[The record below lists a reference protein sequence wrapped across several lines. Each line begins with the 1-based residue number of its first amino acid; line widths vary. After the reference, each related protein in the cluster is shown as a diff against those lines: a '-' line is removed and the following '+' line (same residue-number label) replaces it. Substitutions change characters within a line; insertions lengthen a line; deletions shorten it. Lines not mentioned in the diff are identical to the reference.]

1 MAASRHRLHPHRL
14 GLRTEGVGR
23 DRGMGKPW
31 RAQARMCRRRLL
43 GAENVKLLCGNG
55 LPFRPALRR
64 PALRLSR
71 PAACAAT
78 AFDDATTSDSY
89 TWPGCTPGPR
99 PQDNARLL
107 VRIRG
112 ANEDSKGVLD
122 APRCTKTWA
131 TRVEAPNQ
139 EPSLDQTARENR
151 VEPGVSSPCATVHG
165 CPPARAGELPPRRR
179 GP

>member
-1 MAASRHRLHPHRL
+1 MSSCCAAR
-14 GLRTEGVGR
+14 
-23 DRGMGKPW
+23 
-31 RAQARMCRRRLL
+31 
-43 GAENVKLLCGNG
+43 G

-78 AFDDATTSDSY
+78 AFDDATTSGSY
-89 TWPGCTPGPR
+89 TWSGCTPGSR

-122 APRCTKTWA
+122 APCCTKTWA

-151 VEPGVSSPCATVHG
+151 VEPGVSPPCATVHG